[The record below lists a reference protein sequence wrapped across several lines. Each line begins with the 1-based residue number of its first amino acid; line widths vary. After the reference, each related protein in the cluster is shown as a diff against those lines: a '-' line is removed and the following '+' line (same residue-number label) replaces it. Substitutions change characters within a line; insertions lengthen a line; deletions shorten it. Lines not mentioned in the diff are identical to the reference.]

1 MIVAMYRKLSAPSL
15 IVLLSL
21 LSACVAPPTKE
32 RPAPSASE
40 LAQQAQKAEESGDFV
55 AAARAYTVLAE
66 SASML
71 KKGEYQ
77 LLAAEMMVRGNHIPQ
92 AKQILQG
99 IDIKMLHADQLI
111 RRQLISARIALAEND
126 LAGALDILRVEFT
139 PSTPAEL
146 QAQVHEL
153 RAIAYERSGN
163 LLASARERSMRG
175 AFLDSADHIA
185 IVENQQQLWQTLMRM
200 SDTALSEP
208 KLAPPPDTFSGWLEL
223 AHIAKSAQLEPLAM
237 GDRIAIWRK
246 RYPEHP
252 AVDEIL
258 NLLIA
263 RQQEEI
269 HRPGNIALLLPQ
281 SGGLTPVAD
290 ALRDGFMA
298 AHYFRRNRD
307 YNPVIRIY
315 DVSTDPENA
324 VDSYNQAVQN
334 GAEFVVGPLRKE
346 SVNALLRSGHI
357 SVPTLTLNYAEDVSV
372 SDPNLYQ
379 FGLAPEDEARQV
391 AERAWLEG
399 NNQALVLVPDGEWGE
414 RVLAVF
420 RHEWENLGGKVL
432 ESQSYSP
439 NDNDFSAPIRA
450 LLNLDESEQRFKV
463 LQSFVRERLQFEPRR
478 RQDGDF
484 VFMAAFPR
492 QARLLKPQLKF
503 HYASTLPV
511 YSTSHV
517 FTGKVDRHADRDMD
531 DVIFCDMPWLLDPD
545 EALPELKHKISAL
558 WPDTGDQY
566 TRFYA
571 MGIDAYNLIP
581 NLRNMRLFD
590 YERFNGTTGT
600 LQLTRS
606 NRIFRE
612 LRWARI
618 SNGAPRSY

>member
-1 MIVAMYRKLSAPSL
+1 MIVTMHRKISVASL
-15 IVLLSL
+15 LFLLSL
-21 LSACVAPPTKE
+21 LSACVAPPVKE
-32 RPAPSASE
+32 RAAPSVSE
-40 LAQQAQKAEESGDFV
+40 LAQQAQKAEESGDFM
-55 AAARAYTVLAE
+55 AAARAYGALAE

-77 LLAAEMMVRGNHIPQ
+77 LLSAEMMLRGNHIPQ
-92 AKQILQG
+92 AKQILQA
-99 IDIKMLHADQLI
+99 IDTNTLHADQLI
-111 RRQLISARIALAEND
+111 RRQLIAARIALAESD
-126 LAGALDILRVEFT
+126 LAGALDILRVELT
-139 PSTPAEL
+139 PSTPAGL
-146 QAQVHEL
+146 QAQVHDL

-163 LLASARERSMRG
+163 LLESARERSMRG
-175 AFLDSADHIA
+175 QFLDTTDRDA

-200 SDTALSEP
+200 SDTALSEL

-223 AHIAKSAQLEPLAM
+223 AHIAKSAQLAPLAM
-237 GDRIAIWRK
+237 GDRIAIWRQ
-246 RYPEHP
+246 RYPDHP

-281 SGGLTPVAD
+281 SGGLTPVAE
-290 ALRDGFMA
+290 ALRDGFLA
-298 AHYFRRNRD
+298 AHYFRQNRD

-315 DVSTDPENA
+315 DVSTDPEST
-324 VDSYNQAVQN
+324 VGTYNQAVQD
-334 GAEFVVGPLRKE
+334 GADFVVGPLRKE

-357 SVPTLTLNYAEDVSV
+357 SVPTLTLNYAEDETV

-391 AERAWLEG
+391 AERAWLDG
-399 NNQALVLVPDGEWGE
+399 NNQALVMVPDGEWGE
-414 RVLAVF
+414 RVLGAF
-420 RHEWENLGGKVL
+420 RHEWEALGGIVL
-432 ESQSYSP
+432 EAQAYAP
-439 NDNDFSAPIRA
+439 NDNDFSVPIRA
-450 LLNLDESEQRFKV
+450 LLNLDESEQRFKA
-463 LQSFVRERLQFEPRR
+463 LQRFVGERLQFEPRR
-478 RQDGDF
+478 RQDGEF
-484 VFMAAFPR
+484 IFMAAFPR

-531 DVIFCDMPWLLDPD
+531 DVIFCDMPWLLDRD
-545 EALPELKHKISAL
+545 EALPKLRRKIASL
-558 WPDTGDQY
+558 WPDTSDQY

-618 SNGAPRSY
+618 ANGAPRSY

>member
-1 MIVAMYRKLSAPSL
+1 MIAAIHRNISTVFLV
-15 IVLLSL
+15 VLLL
-21 LSACVAPPTKE
+21 LLGACAAPPVKE
-32 RPAPSASE
+32 RPAPSVSE
-40 LAQQAQKAEESGDFV
+40 LAQQAQKAEESGDFM
-55 AAARAYTVLAE
+55 AAARAYGALAE

-92 AKQILQG
+92 AKEILQR
-99 IDIKMLHADQLI
+99 INATTLHADQLI
-111 RRQLISARIALAEND
+111 RRQLIVARIALAEND
-126 LAGALDILRVEFT
+126 LAGALDVLRVELT

-163 LLASARERSMRG
+163 LLESARERSMRG
-175 AFLDSADHIA
+175 AFLDSADRAA
-185 IVENQQQLWQTLMRM
+185 IVENQQLLWQTLMRM
-200 SDTALSEP
+200 PDTTFSEL
-208 KLAPPPDTFSGWLEL
+208 KLAPPPDSFSGWLEL

-237 GDRIAIWRK
+237 GDRIAIWRR
-246 RYPEHP
+246 RYPNHP

-269 HRPGNIALLLPQ
+269 HRPGHIALLLPQ

-290 ALRDGFMA
+290 ALRDGFLA
-298 AHYFRRNRD
+298 AHYFRKNRD

-315 DVSTDPENA
+315 DVSADPENA
-324 VDSYNQAVQN
+324 VDTYNQAVQD

-357 SVPTLTLNYAEDVSV
+357 SVPTLTLNYAEDATVN
-372 SDPNLYQ
+372 DPNLYQ

-391 AERAWLEG
+391 AERAWLDG
-399 NNQALVLVPDGEWGE
+399 NNQALVIVPDGEWGE
-414 RVLAVF
+414 RVLAAF
-420 RHEWENLGGKVL
+420 RQEWEALGGIVL
-432 ESQSYSP
+432 ESQSYAP

-450 LLNLDESEQRFKV
+450 LLNLDESEQRFKAM
-463 LQSFVRERLQFEPRR
+463 QHFVRERVQFEPRR

-503 HYASTLPV
+503 HYASKLPV

-531 DVIFCDMPWLLDPD
+531 DVIFCDMPWLLATD
-545 EALPELKHKISAL
+545 EALPKLRHKIEAL
-558 WPDTGDQY
+558 WPDTSDQY

-571 MGIDAYNLIP
+571 MGIDTYNLIP

-618 SNGAPRSY
+618 SNGAPHSY